1 MIRRWNVVL
10 TSVANGPHQVT
21 AITSMVELPI
31 RRFSRPATKPGLGPK
46 PAAAKTRIIRPATIL
61 AAGLPLSA

>member
-21 AITSMVELPI
+21 AIGSVVEFPL
-31 RRFSRPATKPGLGPK
+31 RRPSRHATKPSASQM
-46 PAAAKTRIIRPATIL
+46 PAKKRIIRPATIL
-61 AAGLPLSA
+61 AAGLSLSA

>member
-21 AITSMVELPI
+21 AITSMVEIPA
-31 RRFSRPATKPGLGPK
+31 RRFSRAATKPGAVSKRG
-46 PAAAKTRIIRPATIL
+46 AAKRIIRPATIL
-61 AAGLPLSA
+61 AAGLSLSA